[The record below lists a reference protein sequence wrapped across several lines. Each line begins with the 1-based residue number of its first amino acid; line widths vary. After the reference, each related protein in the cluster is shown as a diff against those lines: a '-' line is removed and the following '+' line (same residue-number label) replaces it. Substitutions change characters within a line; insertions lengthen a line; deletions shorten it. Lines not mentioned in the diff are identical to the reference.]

1 MAPSLVCNYHKLVW
15 TLSGDQVMAAMVL
28 PNHKSISRRA
38 TRPPPPAVM
47 LAAPLPWDQPYSH
60 RTQLALLPPTEAL
73 RSAFPLNYTMEK
85 EQRRHIN
92 EENRMPSAISQ
103 RKPLNIQPQA
113 TAMLAPHRHRTG
125 TDVVKP
131 LTECWWLFVSSPPLY
146 FILITEISWKLLAA
160 TTPSRER

>member
-1 MAPSLVCNYHKLVW
+1 
-15 TLSGDQVMAAMVL
+15 MAAMVL

-92 EENRMPSAISQ
+92 EQNRMPSAISQ

-131 LTECWWLFVSSPPLY
+131 NRVLMVICVISTIILYSDYRNLLKTFSSDNA
-146 FILITEISWKLLAA
+146 IKRKIVCLIA
-160 TTPSRER
+160 